1 MLERLIE
8 RADVMIVNF
17 PPPARERLKL
27 CWEDIEPINPRLVY
41 CSLTGYGETGPDRDR
56 PGFDVTAYFG
66 RSGILDAARYED
78 GPPGLSLPAQGD
90 RATAM
95 TLVAAILLGLRQRD
109 RTGKGCW
116 VGTSL
121 YANGVWAN
129 GTSAAGA
136 LVGAASAAAPVARQ
150 AAQCADQ
157 PLPHQGRSLAAAPA
171 GARRPPVAGPVQGD
185 RAARSWPRTRA
196 SPNAPTAATRS
207 LELVKE
213 LMPVFAAKTYAEWE
227 RTFAGTGIPF
237 GVIGRLADVVED
249 EQADHAGIFADTT
262 NPEVPRTVNNP
273 IRLGFAQPRKAGPP
287 PAVGQHSE
295 EILREAG
302 FAAAEIDV
310 AQEVRS
316 VGLRHGSHLNL
327 VALVVKEYDPAID
340 FFVRILRF
348 ELVEDVP
355 SLTNDGRPKRW
366 VVVRPP
372 GAATGILIA
381 KADGEEQERIVGNQ
395 FAGRVGFFL
404 QVDDFSATYERMVAA
419 GITFVRPPRTEA
431 YGQVAVFLDIAGN
444 KWDLLGPAPRLDA
457 PSPVIGG
464 GLGGGEPHRRP

>member
-1 MLERLIE
+1 MSEAPLSGLVVLDVSSFIAAPAAAVVLADFGADVIKIEPPGDGDPHRNSFRNASYPPSDRNFPWQLDGRLKRSLALDLKNDGARPVLERLIQ
-8 RADVMIVNF
+8 RADIMIVNF

-27 CWEDIEPINPRLVY
+27 CWEDIERINPRLIY

-109 RTGKGCW
+109 RTGKGSW

-136 LVGAASAAAPVARQ
+136 LVGAHLPPRQSPDKPRNALTNLYRTKDDRWLQLLLVRDDRLWPVLCKAIERPDLLEDPRFTER
-150 AAQCADQ
+150 AD
-157 PLPHQGRSLAAAPA
+157 
-171 GARRPPVAGPVQGD
+171 RRA
-185 RAARSWPRTRA
+185 
-196 SPNAPTAATRS
+196 RS

-213 LMPVFAAKTYAEWE
+213 LIPVFAAKTYAEWE
-227 RTFAGTGIPF
+227 QTFAGTGIPF
-237 GVIGRLADVVED
+237 GVIGRLADVVQD
-249 EQADHAGIFADTT
+249 EQARHAGIFADTD
-262 NPEVPRTVNNP
+262 NADVPRTVNNP

-302 FAAAEIDV
+302 FAAAEID
-310 AQEVRS
+310 
-316 VGLRHGSHLNL
+316 
-327 VALVVKEYDPAID
+327 ALKK
-340 FFVRILRF
+340 
-348 ELVEDVP
+348 
-355 SLTNDGRPKRW
+355 S
-366 VVVRPP
+366 
-372 GAATGILIA
+372 GA
-381 KADGEEQERIVGNQ
+381 
-395 FAGRVGFFL
+395 
-404 QVDDFSATYERMVAA
+404 
-419 GITFVRPPRTEA
+419 
-431 YGQVAVFLDIAGN
+431 
-444 KWDLLGPAPRLDA
+444 LG
-457 PSPVIGG
+457 
-464 GLGGGEPHRRP
+464 

>member
-1 MLERLIE
+1 MKAIPIATVISNASYPQSDKNFPWQLDGRLKRSLALDLKNERARPVLERLIK

-136 LVGAASAAAPVARQ
+136 LVGAHLPPRQSPDKPRNALTNLYRTKDDRWLQLLLVRDDRLWPVLCKAIERPDLAEDPRFTQ
-150 AAQCADQ
+150 RAD
-157 PLPHQGRSLAAAPA
+157 
-171 GARRPPVAGPVQGD
+171 RRA
-185 RAARSWPRTRA
+185 
-196 SPNAPTAATRS
+196 RS

-249 EQADHAGIFADTT
+249 EQAEHAGIFADTD
-262 NPEVPRTVNNP
+262 NPDVPRTVNNP

-310 AQEVRS
+310 LKKS
-316 VGLRHGSHLNL
+316 G
-327 VALVVKEYDPAID
+327 AL
-340 FFVRILRF
+340 
-348 ELVEDVP
+348 
-355 SLTNDGRPKRW
+355 G
-366 VVVRPP
+366 
-372 GAATGILIA
+372 
-381 KADGEEQERIVGNQ
+381 
-395 FAGRVGFFL
+395 
-404 QVDDFSATYERMVAA
+404 
-419 GITFVRPPRTEA
+419 
-431 YGQVAVFLDIAGN
+431 
-444 KWDLLGPAPRLDA
+444 
-457 PSPVIGG
+457 
-464 GLGGGEPHRRP
+464 

>member
-1 MLERLIE
+1 MSELPLSGLPLSGLVVLDVSSFIAAPAAAVALADFGADVIKIEPPGDGDPHRNSFRNASYPPSDKNFPWQLDGRLKRSLALDLKNDSARPVLERLIE

-27 CWEDIEPINPRLVY
+27 RWEDIEPINPRLVY

-66 RSGILDAARYED
+66 RSGILDAARYEG

-90 RATAM
+90 RGTAM

-136 LVGAASAAAPVARQ
+136 LVGAHLPPRQSPDKPRNALTNLYRTKDDRWLQLLLVRDDRLWPVLCKAIERPDLL
-150 AAQCADQ
+150 AD
-157 PLPHQGRSLAAAPA
+157 PRFTE
-171 GARRPPVAGPVQGD
+171 
-185 RAARSWPRTRA
+185 RAERRTRA
-196 SPNAPTAATRS
+196 
-207 LELVKE
+207 LELVQE

-227 RTFAGTGIPF
+227 ATFAGTGIPF
-237 GVIGRLADVVED
+237 GVIGRVTDVVED

-302 FAAAEIDV
+302 FAAAEID
-310 AQEVRS
+310 
-316 VGLRHGSHLNL
+316 
-327 VALVVKEYDPAID
+327 ALKK
-340 FFVRILRF
+340 
-348 ELVEDVP
+348 
-355 SLTNDGRPKRW
+355 S
-366 VVVRPP
+366 
-372 GAATGILIA
+372 GA
-381 KADGEEQERIVGNQ
+381 
-395 FAGRVGFFL
+395 
-404 QVDDFSATYERMVAA
+404 
-419 GITFVRPPRTEA
+419 
-431 YGQVAVFLDIAGN
+431 
-444 KWDLLGPAPRLDA
+444 LG
-457 PSPVIGG
+457 
-464 GLGGGEPHRRP
+464 

>member
-1 MLERLIE
+1 MSDLPLSGLVVLDVSSFIAAPAAAVALADFGADVIKIEPPGDGDPHRNSFRNTSYPSSDTNFPWQLDGRLKRSIALDLKNDSARPVLERLIG
-8 RADVMIVNF
+8 RADIMIVNF

-27 CWEDIEPINPRLVY
+27 CWEDVEPLNPRLVY

-95 TLVAAILLGLRQRD
+95 TLVAAILLGLRHRD

-136 LVGAASAAAPVARQ
+136 LIGAKLPPRQ
-150 AAQCADQ
+150 APDKPRNALTNLYRTQDDRWLQLLLVRDDRLWPAFCTAIERPD
-157 PLPHQGRSLAAAPA
+157 LAADPRFTERAD
-171 GARRPPVAGPVQGD
+171 RR
-185 RAARSWPRTRA
+185 
-196 SPNAPTAATRS
+196 TRS
-207 LELVKE
+207 LELVQE
-213 LMPVFAAKTYAEWE
+213 LMPVFAARTYAEWE
-227 RTFAGTGIPF
+227 KIFSGTGIPF
-237 GVIGRLADVVED
+237 GVVGRLADVVDD

-302 FAAAEIDV
+302 FAAAEID
-310 AQEVRS
+310 
-316 VGLRHGSHLNL
+316 
-327 VALVVKEYDPAID
+327 ALKK
-340 FFVRILRF
+340 
-348 ELVEDVP
+348 
-355 SLTNDGRPKRW
+355 S
-366 VVVRPP
+366 
-372 GAATGILIA
+372 GA
-381 KADGEEQERIVGNQ
+381 
-395 FAGRVGFFL
+395 
-404 QVDDFSATYERMVAA
+404 
-419 GITFVRPPRTEA
+419 
-431 YGQVAVFLDIAGN
+431 
-444 KWDLLGPAPRLDA
+444 LG
-457 PSPVIGG
+457 
-464 GLGGGEPHRRP
+464 